1 MNGNLFRTAR
11 SNVVMLRSLR
21 FTMVMHV
28 IVGIQLISWPL
39 YSPQVG
45 VRPIVSAGLTR
56 HVVGVTLWMFM

>member
-11 SNVVMLRSLR
+11 NNVAMLRSLR

-28 IVGIQLISWPL
+28 IVGIQLISWL
-39 YSPQVG
+39 LCSQQVV